1 MDIRESRSLS
11 TRDENPTSAF
21 SGSLNMGREGT
32 KLGLH
37 APPRKSMRRK
47 VFFSRSTRNT
57 DSYLNLIGIGA
68 PGYATLSMAL
78 ALQMTAPTYSVHIVF
93 PAEAD
98 TYATL
103 YTGCP
108 SFAQPFF
115 LVVYNPQQIH
125 RSSLAKIRPPFYNLL
140 ILNIFYIHTIF
151 NIVY

>member
-1 MDIRESRSLS
+1 MFSPVDIRESRSLS

-47 VFFSRSTRNT
+47 VFCSRSTRNT

-68 PGYATLSMAL
+68 LGYATLSMAL

-93 PAEAD
+93 
-98 TYATL
+98 
-103 YTGCP
+103 
-108 SFAQPFF
+108 QPRRTHTPPCTQGV
-115 LVVYNPQQIH
+115 LASH
-125 RSSLAKIRPPFYNLL
+125 SHSS
-140 ILNIFYIHTIF
+140 
-151 NIVY
+151 